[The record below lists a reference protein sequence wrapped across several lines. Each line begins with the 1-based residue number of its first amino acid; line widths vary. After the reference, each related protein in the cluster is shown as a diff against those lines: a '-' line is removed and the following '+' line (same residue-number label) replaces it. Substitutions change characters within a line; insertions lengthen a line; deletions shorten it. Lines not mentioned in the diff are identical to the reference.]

1 MNKKSLV
8 KYAAAGAGILIG
20 VGISKLINKKVEK
33 LPEEKRKETGD
44 AMTNTVVFASII
56 LALLALDKK
65 IDKVVGMCDLNM
77 VMNILNSDSDDETKI
92 KTLKDFAEI
101 SPIKVQKVIHKILN
115 EMEAN

>member
-8 KYAAAGAGILIG
+8 KCAAAGAGILIG

-33 LPEEKRKETGD
+33 LPEEKRKETGN
-44 AMTNTVVFASII
+44 AMYDTAIFASII
-56 LALLALDKK
+56 LALITLDRK

-77 VMNILNSDSDDETKI
+77 AMNILNSDSDDETKI
-92 KTLKDFAEI
+92 KILKDLAEV